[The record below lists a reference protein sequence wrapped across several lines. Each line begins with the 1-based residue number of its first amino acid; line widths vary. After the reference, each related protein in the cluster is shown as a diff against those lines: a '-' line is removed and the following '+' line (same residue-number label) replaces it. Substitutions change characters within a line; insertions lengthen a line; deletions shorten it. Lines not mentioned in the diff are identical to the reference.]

1 MKKIFFLL
9 LVSTS
14 IHAATLSENLFLNDR
29 AGFDVSDEQIT
40 SLENSVGELVDLNSN
55 VVENSF
61 TGTNDKTSAKWKAS
75 GYVTSIGVTSTGKL
89 GILGFKG
96 TAMAEIFWRKKK
108 VTNNFMSELSTEAK
122 DEEAVDAV
130 LSDLSESGISIQS
143 YEFFPLDT
151 RVSLNW
157 KLNSSQFVDLKGKVV
172 WIQQVP
178 YSDSYQ
184 IGFNFTEAELNSK
197 IRDEIRQH
205 IDSLRL
211 Y

>member
-1 MKKIFFLL
+1 MERRKHKRIQYKEPVQYC
-9 LVSTS
+9 VSE
-14 IHAATLSENLFLNDR
+14 ATIPKGCLSR
-29 AGFDVSDEQIT
+29 
-40 SLENSVGELVDLNSN
+40 
-55 VVENSF
+55 
-61 TGTNDKTSAKWKAS
+61 
-75 GYVTSIGVTSTGKL
+75 
-89 GILGFKG
+89 
-96 TAMAEIFWRKKK
+96 
-108 VTNNFMSELSTEAK
+108 
-122 DEEAVDAV
+122 
-130 LSDLSESGISIQS
+130 DLSESGISIQS

-157 KLNSSQFVDLKGKVV
+157 KLNASQFVDLKGKVV

-184 IGFNFTEAELNSK
+184 IGFNFTEAELNPK